1 MIVAICNFLF
11 TLWSYKN
18 TEKIEISFQAE
29 TDPYSKVELHDND
42 FLVILKNNGVVSGG
56 FKTFKEMVPYIKE
69 GDLCFPEA
77 LTFYVEC
84 KITNLSK
91 KPVTIS
97 NIEYDAS
104 VHNPK
109 NPGAYVGNRLFYDLI
124 KTDGN
129 RVHLPYLMSE
139 QEQVIWFAKIG
150 YPLTPELLN
159 LIKKEIP
166 NLKKIPLIEVYD
178 IIMKHGFD
186 LTDYPQQYITN
197 MSIKITTAN
206 GKSYENQIVLPFGKL
221 KSRS

>member
-1 MIVAICNFLF
+1 MSIKSIGYKIAILALIVSSISMIVAICNFLF

-97 NIEYDAS
+97 NIHAQSRARTTRRTTSHLGPNGRGLMNYMKWIGAS
-104 VHNPK
+104 VVGLSMAFAANVGVGRDHRFLAGRRRRRLASGMVERTCKTKPRPK
-109 NPGAYVGNRLFYDLI
+109 ASISNTADAQG
-124 KTDGN
+124 
-129 RVHLPYLMSE
+129 
-139 QEQVIWFAKIG
+139 
-150 YPLTPELLN
+150 
-159 LIKKEIP
+159 KE
-166 NLKKIPLIEVYD
+166 E
-178 IIMKHGFD
+178 
-186 LTDYPQQYITN
+186 
-197 MSIKITTAN
+197 
-206 GKSYENQIVLPFGKL
+206 E
-221 KSRS
+221 